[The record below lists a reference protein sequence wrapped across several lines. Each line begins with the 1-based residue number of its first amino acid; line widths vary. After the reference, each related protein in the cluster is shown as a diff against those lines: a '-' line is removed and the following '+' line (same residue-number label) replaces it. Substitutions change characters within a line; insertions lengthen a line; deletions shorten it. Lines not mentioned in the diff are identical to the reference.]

1 MRKFVSVMAVVMI
14 VALIV
19 AACGKKKDEKA
30 VVKGLEQALNKM
42 ESYEAS
48 GSMLLYT
55 GLHPLEY
62 EVEVWY
68 KNPHYYRI
76 ALTNANKDVTQ
87 IVLRNDEGVFIL
99 TPHLNKSIR
108 FQSDWPDE
116 QGQVYLYQTLVQ
128 SILKDEERLF
138 TIDDERASYVF
149 DVVADYDNNTFARQ
163 KIWLNEKTYAPELV
177 EIVDEQKSV
186 IVVVEFDHFAF
197 GKAFEQDSFDRER
210 NLTSWSLTTHPVFAS
225 LDEESD
231 EQAVA
236 NAGIIFPAY
245 MPEGVVQTD
254 VREFMLG
261 DTPAVLIMYEGDY
274 NYTLVESAPG
284 THEVSILPMDVVDVV
299 DMQFTVGMLTGDE
312 VKMLRWVYDGVDY
325 RLSSGDLSKSEMINI
340 AQSVQGQIGK

>member
-1 MRKFVSVMAVVMI
+1 MRKFVSVMAIVMV
-14 VALIV
+14 VALVI
-19 AACGKKKDEKA
+19 AGCGKKKDEKD
-30 VVKGLEQALNKM
+30 VVKGLEQALNKL

-55 GLHPLEY
+55 GMQPLEY

-76 ALTNANKDVTQ
+76 ALTNANKDITQ

-108 FQSDWPDE
+108 FQSNWPDE

-128 SILKDEERLF
+128 SILKDEARLF

-149 DVVADYDNNTFARQ
+149 DVVADYDNSTFARQ

-186 IVVVEFDHFAF
+186 IVVVDFDHFTF
-197 GKAFEQDSFDRER
+197 GKEFEQDSFDRER
-210 NLTSWSLTTHPVFAS
+210 NLTSWSLSTHPVFAL
-225 LDEESD
+225 LDD
-231 EQAVA
+231 EVSEQSG
-236 NAGIIFPAY
+236 GIIFPGY
-245 MPEGVVQTD
+245 MPEGVVQTE
-254 VREFMLG
+254 VKEMTLG
-261 DTPAVLIMYEGDY
+261 DMPAVLIMYEGDY
-274 NYTLVESAPG
+274 NYTLVQSEPS
-284 THEVSILPMDVVDVV
+284 TQEVSILPVDVVDVV
-299 DMQFTVGMLTGDE
+299 DMQFTVGMLTGSDA
-312 VKMLRWVYDGVDY
+312 KMLRWLYDGVEY
-325 RLSSGDLSKSEMINI
+325 RLSSGDLPKSEMIKI

>member
-1 MRKFVSVMAVVMI
+1 MRKMVSVMAIVMI
-14 VALIV
+14 VALV
-19 AACGKKKDEKA
+19 VVGCGKKKDEKD
-30 VVKGLEQALNKM
+30 VVKGLEQALNKL

-48 GSMLLYT
+48 GSMLLHT
-55 GLHPLEY
+55 GMQPLEY

-76 ALTNANKDVTQ
+76 ALTNAAKDITQ

-108 FQSDWPDE
+108 FQSNWPDE
-116 QGQVYLYQTLVQ
+116 QGQVYLYQTLVH

-138 TIDDERASYVF
+138 TIDDERAAYVF
-149 DVVADYDNNTFARQ
+149 DVVADYDNSTFARQ
-163 KIWLNEKTYAPELV
+163 KIWLNEKTYAPEHV

-197 GKAFEQDSFDRER
+197 GKEFEQDSFDRER
-210 NLTSWSLTTHPVFAS
+210 NLTSWSLSTHPVFAL
-225 LDEESD
+225 LDDEVSESRGG
-231 EQAVA
+231 V
-236 NAGIIFPAY
+236 IFPSY
-245 MPEGVVQTD
+245 VPDGVVQTNVKD
-254 VREFMLG
+254 LMLG

-274 NYTLVESAPG
+274 NYTLVESAPS
-284 THEVSILPMDVVDVV
+284 TQEVSILPMDVVDVV

-312 VKMLRWVYDGVDY
+312 AKMLRWVYDGVEY
-325 RLSSGDLSKSEMINI
+325 RLSSSDLPKAEMINI